1 MKVKIIGG
9 LLLFMLLSSS
19 YSQNIK
25 LPVTNYTNKEY
36 GRGYQELN
44 LSIILD
50 DRDVVFAGNANG
62 ILEYDGVSW
71 RFIPVRRG
79 TYVTSLAKDQNGTIY
94 VGSQNDFGYLAP
106 DNTGNLNY
114 ISLSQ
119 SLPEDDQFFTTIWKT
134 WAGNG
139 KVYFQAY
146 ECIYILEDDSIQAI
160 WPDYSFHTSF
170 LVNDHFFVRQRQ
182 VGLMQWDNGEFAEI
196 PGGEMFANLGIFAM
210 LPVQTSGKIFI
221 ATMEKGFFIYDPDLS
236 SGSIIPI
243 HTQNDAFLTGAG
255 LFGGIALDD
264 GNLAF
269 NSLNEGIIITDTNG
283 KILNIINQNT
293 GLRVN
298 DVKQIYQDRSKKI
311 WSAMNNGIARIDYA
325 SPLSYY
331 QEESGLSGNINAVIR
346 HNGLICVG
354 TTNGL
359 FIQKDNKQLT
369 RSIEFEPLP
378 HFAHQV
384 WDLVETGRDLIIA
397 TNAGLFQLQGSGI
410 TRISDMDAFTLL
422 YLPEK
427 QLLFVGGNQGLTAF
441 QKKLNWRQVKVFE
454 DTRAEIKEICENK
467 STLYDGTELWL
478 GTSFQG
484 AIKVVVKDDLSH
496 ETTWYSGEFDGL
508 NEDWVLPFPF
518 RDSVLFGSR
527 TGIFGFNDEEAIR
540 MNLPDSL
547 KDDPDFTRGFFE
559 GKNIYDHAITVPVY
573 LITEDK
579 KRTWINFD
587 NNLGYIPND
596 MTDTI
601 LSRRFSGIDMGKINC
616 IYPDGE
622 SLCWIG
628 AADGLIRFQLDY
640 NKDFSQDFNTLIREV
655 TARTDSLI
663 FNGAFMADDGTGE
676 KSIISL
682 KQPEGFLPVLSYG
695 WNDIRFQFASPF
707 YDDESK
713 TTYSY
718 FLEGYDESFSPW
730 SVQSFVNYT
739 NLHAGDYTFRIKSR
753 NIYGVESDTATFT
766 FSIAPPW
773 YQTIWAFAG
782 YFVLLVLIIYISI
795 QIALIRL
802 KRKNERL
809 EQIVRER
816 TAEIREK
823 NVILEEQK
831 KEITD
836 SIHYAQRIQTAV
848 MPKIETIRK
857 RVPEYFILFKP
868 RDIVSGDFYW
878 LADKG
883 NKIIIV
889 AADCTG
895 HGVPGAFMSMLGV
908 SFLNKIV
915 NEKNI
920 YSAGMILDQLRD
932 NVISA
937 LSQTGAYGEQKDGMD
952 MGLCV
957 IDFEK
962 KNMEFAGAHNSLYMI
977 RDDELS
983 ETKADR
989 MPVGHY
995 EKLDDFTCNTID
1007 LKPGDCFYMFS
1018 DGYADQF
1025 GGPNGKK
1032 FMYKTLKNLLLSI
1045 REKPMSEQK
1054 GILDKNIEDWK
1065 AVPDPDGKP
1074 HEQVDDILV
1083 IGVHIEE

>member
-1 MKVKIIGG
+1 MKFKIIAG
-9 LLLFMLLSSS
+9 LLFFGLIHLAT

-36 GRGYQELN
+36 GRGHQETN
-44 LSIILD
+44 YSIILD
-50 DRDVVFAGNANG
+50 DRDVVYAGNANG
-62 ILEYDGVSW
+62 ILEYDGRSW

-79 TYVTSLAKDQNGTIY
+79 AYVTSLAKDRNGTIY

-106 DNTGNLNY
+106 DETGNLKY

-119 SLPEDDQFFTTIWKT
+119 SLPEDDQFFTTVWKT

-146 ECIYILEDDSIQAI
+146 ECIYIMEDDSIQAV

-170 LVNDHFFVRQRQ
+170 LVNGHFYVRQRQ
-182 VGLMQWDNGEFAEI
+182 VGLMQWGNDQFQKV
-196 PGGEMFANLGIFAM
+196 PGGEMFADLGIFAM
-210 LPVQTSGKIFI
+210 LPLQNSNKIFI
-221 ATMEKGFFIYDPDLS
+221 ATMEKGFFVYDPDLS
-236 SGSIIPI
+236 SGSISPI
-243 HTQNDAFLTGAG
+243 HTQNDVFLNGAG

-264 GNLAF
+264 GNFAF
-269 NSLNEGIIITDTNG
+269 NSLNEGVIITDTKG
-283 KILNIINQNT
+283 KIINIINQNS

-298 DVKQIYQDRSKKI
+298 DVKQIYQDRSKNI

-331 QEESGLSGNINAVIR
+331 KEESGLSGNINAVIR
-346 HNGLICVG
+346 HNGLIYAG

-359 FIQKDNKQLT
+359 FIQNSNRQLT
-369 RSIEFEPLP
+369 RSIEFEQLP
-378 HFAHQV
+378 HFTHQV
-384 WDLVETGRDLIIA
+384 WDLVETGRELFIA
-397 TNAGLFQLQGSGI
+397 TNDGLYQLEGNNI
-410 TRISDMDAFTLL
+410 TRISEMDAFTLL

-427 QLLFVGGNQGLTAF
+427 QILFVGGNHGLSAF
-441 QKKLNWRQVKVFE
+441 QKKLFWRQVMLFE
-454 DTRAEIKEICENK
+454 DIHAEIKEICENK
-467 STLYDGTELWL
+467 STLYEGTELWL

-484 AIKVVVKDDLSH
+484 AIKVVVNDDLSH
-496 ETTWYSGEFDGL
+496 KTFNYNESDGL
-508 NEDWVLPFPF
+508 TKGPVLPFSIN
-518 RDSVLFGSR
+518 DSVLFGTNAGLFS
-527 TGIFGFNDEEAIR
+527 FYDEEIIKLD
-540 MNLPDSL
+540 LPDSL
-547 KDDPDFTRGFFE
+547 RDDPLNYRGFFS
-559 GKNIYDHAITVPVY
+559 GKNLYNHSFTTPVY
-573 LITEDK
+573 LIVEDPE
-579 KRTWINFD
+579 RIWVDID
-587 NNLGYIPND
+587 NYLGYVPD
-596 MTDTI
+596 AMTDTI
-601 LSRRFSGIDMGKINC
+601 ISRPFRGIDLGRITC
-616 IYPDGE
+616 IYPDGQGV
-622 SLCWIG
+622 CWIG

-640 NKDFSQDFNTLIREV
+640 TKNFGQDFHTLIREV
-655 TARTDSLI
+655 TARTDSLV
-663 FNGAFMADDGTGE
+663 FNGAFKAGSEIGE
-676 KSIISL
+676 KPVISL
-682 KQPEGFLPVLSYG
+682 QQPEGYFPVLSYG
-695 WNDIRFQFASPF
+695 WNDIRFQYAAPF

-713 TTYSY
+713 TSYSY
-718 FLEGYDESFSPW
+718 YLEGHDETFSAW
-730 SVQSFVNYT
+730 SDQSFVNYT
-739 NLHAGDYTFRIKSR
+739 NLSAGDYTFRIKSR
-753 NIYGVESDTATFT
+753 NIYGVESNTATFA
-766 FSIAPPW
+766 FSIGPPW

-782 YFVLLVLIIYISI
+782 YFVLLVLIIYIAI
-795 QIALIRL
+795 QIALVRL

-823 NVILEEQK
+823 NIVLEEQK

-836 SIHYAQRIQTAV
+836 SIHYAKRIQTAV
-848 MPKIETIRK
+848 MPNIETIRK
-857 RVPEYFILFKP
+857 KVPEYFILFKP

-920 YSAGMILDQLRD
+920 FSAGIILDQLRE
-932 NVISA
+932 NVITA
-937 LSQTGAYGEQKDGMD
+937 LSQKGAEGEQKDGMD

-962 KNMEFAGAHNSLYMI
+962 KNMEFSGAQNSLYMI
-977 RDDELS
+977 RNDELD

-989 MPVGHY
+989 MPVAYY
-995 EKLDDFTCNTID
+995 EKLDHFIGHTID
-1007 LKPGDCFYMFS
+1007 LKPGDRFYMFS

-1032 FMYKTLKNLLLSI
+1032 FMYKSFKNLLLSI
-1045 REKPMSEQK
+1045 HDKPMSEQK
-1054 GILDKNIEDWK
+1054 EILNQTIEDWK

-1074 HEQVDDILV
+1074 HEQVDDILIV
-1083 IGVHIEE
+1083 GVHID